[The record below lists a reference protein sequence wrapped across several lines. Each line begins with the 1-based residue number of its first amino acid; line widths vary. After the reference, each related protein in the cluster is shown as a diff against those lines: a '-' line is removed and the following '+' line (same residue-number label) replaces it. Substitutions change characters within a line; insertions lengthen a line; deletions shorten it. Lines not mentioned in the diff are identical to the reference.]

1 MMQYS
6 PTSEQQTWTVGCLAK
21 ALLGV
26 SLIAGCSEDDGA
38 AEVWG
43 TVKVDGAPAASGAI
57 SFFPVDGRSSPVG
70 ANIDEGAYATRVPLG
85 AATVEIRVPKVTGEQ
100 RVYDAPDSP
109 VKEIRTES
117 LPEKYNNASELQ
129 IEVKSGG
136 NEENF
141 DLATE

>member
-1 MMQYS
+1 MMRVS
-6 PTSEQQTWTVGCLAK
+6 RASERQGWAVACLAL
-21 ALLGV
+21 AMLGV
-26 SLIAGCSEDDGA
+26 SAIAGCGEDDGA

-43 TVKVDGAPAASGAI
+43 TVQVDGAPAASGAI

-70 ANIDEGAYATRVPLG
+70 AKIAEGAYATRVPLG
-85 AATVEIRVPKVTGEQ
+85 AAKVEIRVPKATGEQ

-117 LPEKYNNASELQ
+117 LPDRYNNASELK
-129 IEVKSGG
+129 IEVKAGS